1 MRLVQPI
8 KWQDEEDRYVSP
20 PPDAAEWESILVGIS
35 RNLILRF
42 TSKRSGGW
50 TVDMAEDQSIEP
62 GVNALPVDLRADVRA
77 ELRKAGKPV
86 E

>member
-1 MRLVQPI
+1 
-8 KWQDEEDRYVSP
+8 
-20 PPDAAEWESILVGIS
+20 VGIS

-62 GVNALPVDLRADVRA
+62 GINALPVDLRAEVRA
-77 ELRKAGKPV
+77 ALLKGGKPV